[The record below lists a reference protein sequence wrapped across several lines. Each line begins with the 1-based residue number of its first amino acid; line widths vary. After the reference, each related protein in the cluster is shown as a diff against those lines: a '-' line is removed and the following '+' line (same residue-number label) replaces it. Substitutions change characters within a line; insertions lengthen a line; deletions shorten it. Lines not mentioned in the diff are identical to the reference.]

1 MPRYVAF
8 LRAINL
14 GGARMVKMDFLRQLF
29 ESLGF
34 DEVETFIAS
43 RNVVFSTKRQ
53 SRSQTLERKIGK
65 KCLEELRYDVTVFVR
80 RGAEV
85 VQIAKRK
92 PFPKSKIDS
101 RKSCNIVFQPDAL
114 DKKLSREVTRLRTAT
129 DEFRVHGRE
138 IYWLRRKRKDGDFST
153 APLEKILRRPF
164 TVRSLNTVERIAAKY
179 FSRRRA

>member
-43 RNVVFSTKRQ
+43 GNVVFSTKRQ
-53 SRSQTLERKIGK
+53 SSSQTLERKIEGK
-65 KCLEELRYDVTVFVR
+65 LLEALGYDVTVFVR
-80 RGAEV
+80 TGAEV
-85 VQIAKRK
+85 VEVANKK

-101 RKSCNIVFQPDAL
+101 RTSCNTVFLADAL
-114 DKKLSREVTRLRTAT
+114 DKKLSQNVMRLKTAT

-138 IYWLRRKRKDGDFST
+138 IYWLRRKRNDGDFST
-153 APLEKILRRPF
+153 VALVKILRRPF

-179 FSRRRA
+179 FSRPRT

>member
-34 DEVETFIAS
+34 DKVETFIAS
-43 RNVVFSTKRQ
+43 GNVVFGTKRPR
-53 SRSQTLERKIGK
+53 SSQTLERKIEK
-65 KCLEELRYDVTVFVR
+65 KILEELSFDVTVFVR
-80 RGAEV
+80 TAAEV
-85 VQIAKRK
+85 VEIAKRK

-101 RKSCNIVFQPDAL
+101 RTSCHIVFLPDAL
-114 DKKLSREVTRLRTAT
+114 DRKLSQEVTRLKTAT
-129 DEFRVHGRE
+129 DEFRVDGRE
-138 IYWLRRKRKDGDFST
+138 VYWLRRKRKHGDFST
-153 APLEKILRRPF
+153 VALEKILRRPS

-179 FSRRRA
+179 FSAPRA